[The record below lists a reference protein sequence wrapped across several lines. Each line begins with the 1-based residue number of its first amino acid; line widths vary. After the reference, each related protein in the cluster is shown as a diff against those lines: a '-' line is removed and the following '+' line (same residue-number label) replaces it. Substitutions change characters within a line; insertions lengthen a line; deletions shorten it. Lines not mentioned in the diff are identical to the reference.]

1 MDGQASGCPQDHS
14 HIKVCALPSV
24 DEMLDLVMRMM
35 MGLMIMAKANCRG
48 RAPTCAVHPVDD
60 SVDSGT
66 RMIMGLMYWRSSADD
81 NIYAHPLPWVPIL
94 DATTRKV
101 PVLTPVPLHIGQAGD
116 AITKGH
122 LAGPSSPLH

>member
-1 MDGQASGCPQDHS
+1 MYIFVGLVLVREKGTHVGVAHASVP
-14 HIKVCALPSV
+14 
-24 DEMLDLVMRMM
+24 MLR
-35 MGLMIMAKANCRG
+35 
-48 RAPTCAVHPVDD
+48 AVHPVDN

-101 PVLTPVPLHIGQAGD
+101 QSPAHI
-116 AITKGH
+116 
-122 LAGPSSPLH
+122 SSASPNI